1 MDSEDSVA
9 IGDGFVLKRQLLLD
23 VGKGDLTVML
33 ASIRVLPGMVTA
45 VITTGDRLVVK
56 YDASRIQIDQVLE
69 LLELSG
75 ISIRRGYWQRHR
87 LRWYR
92 FVDHNTAAN
101 AQSTSSHCCNK
112 PPKGY

>member
-9 IGDGFVLKRQLLLD
+9 IVDRFVLQ
-23 VGKGDLTVML
+23 
-33 ASIRVLPGMVTA
+33 
-45 VITTGDRLVVK
+45 RLC
-56 YDASRIQIDQVLE
+56 
-69 LLELSG
+69 
-75 ISIRRGYWQRHR
+75 